1 MSSVRVFFDGFF
13 DEDGVLP
20 DLNMCVFVEFL
31 DRLSLGGGQAF
42 IPLGELF
49 FEVLLVLGLQS
60 LHVLIDVAAED
71 PLSVF
76 GGVVDEFLV
85 STLGSAG
92 EALGVMGDV
101 DAAVDSSFQS
111 AEDSVAGGGGN
122 ESDVQNGLEGLLA
135 LGVVV
140 AHGVVLAV
148 GGGLAGIL
156 LVETHLGEQ
165 SPGAEQTCRV
175 AGGVVGQP
183 SGQAESLQLVRTC
196 GDQTLVAL
204 QRRVDHLADHLRVS
218 DSGHEAVLCRV
229 EFVLVLQG
237 QTLSREV
244 VSLAFPS
251 SAEFGLESLEV
262 GVVFVDLYEN
272 HKISI

>member
-1 MSSVRVFFDGFF
+1 LLDSGFSLSGVLSDGAELLVGSVRIFFDGFL

-20 DLNMCVFVEFL
+20 DLNMCVFVELL

-71 PLSVF
+71 SFSVF

-85 STLGSAG
+85 STLGGAG

-111 AEDSVAGGGGN
+111 AEDSVAGGGGD

-140 AHGVVLAV
+140 PNGVVLAV

-183 SGQAESLQLVRTC
+183 AGQAESLQLVRT
-196 GDQTLVAL
+196 G
-204 QRRVDHLADHLRVS
+204 
-218 DSGHEAVLCRV
+218 
-229 EFVLVLQG
+229 
-237 QTLSREV
+237 
-244 VSLAFPS
+244 
-251 SAEFGLESLEV
+251 
-262 GVVFVDLYEN
+262 
-272 HKISI
+272 